1 MSGKS
6 GFSAAIEHRQS
17 RIDGMAIFAPN
28 INSYRRFAPGCYAPL
43 SPSWGYENRTTA
55 LRIPAGDNESIRIE
69 HRVAGADANPYLVAS
84 VILASA
90 LEGIKKKQ
98 KPLAPMT
105 GEDSSS
111 EEKLPRFWEESLNH
125 FINSEFIENYLGK
138 ELQLNYYRCKRQE
151 KFEFDTRA
159 SALEFDAYLS
169 I

>member
-1 MSGKS
+1 M
-6 GFSAAIEHRQS
+6 
-17 RIDGMAIFAPN
+17 
-28 INSYRRFAPGCYAPL
+28 
-43 SPSWGYENRTTA
+43 
-55 LRIPAGDNESIRIE
+55 
-69 HRVAGADANPYLVAS
+69 
-84 VILASA
+84 ILASA

-138 ELQLNYYRCKRQE
+138 ELQLNYYRCKKQE

-169 I
+169 V